1 MGRGRA
7 VVSGVGW
14 LDLVALAW
22 SALRTVSTQLLFG
35 TAERREFFLR
45 LHGFSVYAG
54 PTKKRM
60 KPVPIPAEL
69 FIQNRERLR
78 QRLLPRSVAIL
89 NANDIMPTNADGTMG
104 HVQNADLF
112 YLTGVNQEETI
123 LLLAPEAFDPNHCEV
138 LFVRETNELLAIWE
152 GHKLTK
158 EEAVKIS
165 GVKTVKWLSEF
176 PTVFRAVMCEMEH
189 VYLNTNEHQRATS
202 LVEIRDERFIREC
215 QRKYPL
221 HQYHRL
227 AVLMHELRVVKSK
240 PEVNAIHAACELT
253 GKGFKRVCRFVK
265 PGVNEA
271 EVEAEFAHEFIR
283 AKGEFAYPPI
293 IASGANSNVLHYIQN
308 DQVCRSG
315 DLLLLDV
322 GAGLGNYMSDM
333 TRTIPVSGRF
343 TRRQKQVYNAVLRVF
358 RQVTKQM
365 VPGKT
370 TKDLRSECEQLI
382 TEECVGLGL
391 LKPAQLKKQTP
402 DNPAAKPFFMHGV
415 SHPIGLDVHDV
426 TYNHYKIM
434 PGWVLT
440 CEPAIYIREE
450 GFGIRLENT
459 IAITDAGPV
468 DLMADIPI
476 EADEIEDLMNR

>member
-1 MGRGRA
+1 MK
-7 VVSGVGW
+7 
-14 LDLVALAW
+14 
-22 SALRTVSTQLLFG
+22 
-35 TAERREFFLR
+35 
-45 LHGFSVYAG
+45 SVPMPAG
-54 PTKKRM
+54 
-60 KPVPIPAEL
+60 L
-69 FIQNRERLR
+69 FIRNRSRLR
-78 QRLLPRSVAIL
+78 QQLLPRSVVIL
-89 NANDIMPTNADGTMG
+89 NANDVMPTNADGTMG

-112 YLTGVNQEETI
+112 YLSGVNQEETI
-123 LLLAPEAFDPNHCEV
+123 LMLAPDAFDPNHREV
-138 LFVRETNELLAIWE
+138 LFVRKTSELLAVWE

-158 EEAVKIS
+158 EAAAKMS
-165 GVKTVKWLSEF
+165 GIKTVKWLREF
-176 PTVFRAVMCEMEH
+176 PAAFHAIMCEMDH

-202 LVEIRDERFIREC
+202 AVETRDDRFIREC
-215 QRKYPL
+215 QRRYPL

-227 AVLMHELRVVKSK
+227 ASLMHELRVVKSK
-240 PEVNAIHAACELT
+240 PEVDAIRAACQLT
-253 GKGFKRVCRFVK
+253 GEGLTRVCKFVK

-283 AKGEFAYPPI
+283 AKGEFAYSPI
-293 IASGANSNVLHYIQN
+293 IASGANSNVLHYVQN

-322 GAGLGNYMSDM
+322 GAALGNYMSDM
-333 TRTIPVSGRF
+333 TRTIPVDGKF

-358 RQVTKQM
+358 RQMTKQL

-382 TEECVGLGL
+382 AEECVGLGL
-391 LKPAQLKKQTP
+391 LKPSHLKKQTP

-426 TYNHYKIM
+426 TYNHYKIT

-459 IAITDAGPV
+459 IAIMDSGPV
-468 DLMADIPI
+468 DLMANIPI